1 MSPLKCRIVSKMC
14 FFRAAFTSSFDRVVV
29 VPSDDSQA
37 GSWLCHRS
45 VWPRTSCL
53 FFFAKATIW
62 SAFCQV

>member
-1 MSPLKCRIVSKMC
+1 MC